1 MKFFKNWWVH
11 TTHSVLTMY
20 DQCSCVTSHQ
30 LWSLKCLPCTHYT
43 LHHIP
48 DRGKHH
54 DLCLLFIVG
63 HLLSDS
69 GPRNKI
75 LDTKLTVRLLQCVL
89 FNSMPNFKC
98 TAYKNKKIRASWNL
112 LIMWTQQAAC
122 WLCKSSNYFCWRTVS
137 K

>member
-1 MKFFKNWWVH
+1 MH

-98 TAYKNKKIRASWNL
+98 TAYKNKKIRAEIFLYCERCRPHVDSASL
-112 LIMWTQQAAC
+112 VII
-122 WLCKSSNYFCWRTVS
+122 SV
-137 K
+137 